1 MSYKANVYNVMI
13 ASPSD
18 VAKERTKV
26 VEALAE
32 WNRHN
37 TAERKCVFLPLRW
50 EEDSAARMGCPPQ
63 ETLNRQLCE
72 RSDML
77 IAIFWTRLG
86 TPTEGFASGTV
97 EEIEYHLKANKP
109 VMLYFCD
116 RDIPMDTDR
125 TQLEKLKEYRKSV
138 EDKALYHTFKR
149 AADLK
154 NFLLNQLRTAVITDE
169 PFVTDC
175 KKLASN
181 EKEETDKKRPNLW
194 IEINDAD
201 EIQLILPK
209 FPVLDNVE
217 YMDENMSFA
226 VTDPDVPE
234 MTFELFE
241 QDARDILNHKIPND
255 LENWVSEKELAAFK
269 KRIPD
274 IEELE
279 TYLRKWKMSLCM
291 ENAVELKI
299 TLHNDGKAMAEE
311 IYVDMDEPENVW
323 VIDEDEWESLSK
335 FSTISDPVHAARQK
349 KAIHKI
355 PSLEMQNAFDCASRV
370 FLASGLAYPSEL
382 MNVPVSLLTP
392 FNKDFYR
399 RVEDGDVVLHLDKLL
414 QGRMVEFKK
423 IYMIPKKVG
432 EADIKV
438 AYQCRQFPDA
448 VVGKIKVE
456 VLAEDTE

>member
-1 MSYKANVYNVMI
+1 MSFKANVYNVMI

-18 VAKERTKV
+18 VVKERAKV

-32 WNRHN
+32 WNRQN
-37 TAERKCVFLPLRW
+37 TTERKCVFLPLRW

-97 EEIEYHLKANKP
+97 EEIAYHLNANKP

-116 RDIPMDTDR
+116 RDIPMNTDR
-125 TQLEKLKEYRKSV
+125 VQLEKLKEYRKSV
-138 EDKALYHTFKR
+138 ENKALYHTFKR
-149 AADLK
+149 PADLK
-154 NFLLNQLRTAVITDE
+154 NLLLNQLRTAVITGE

-175 KKLASN
+175 RELESD
-181 EKEETDKKRPNLW
+181 EKEEPDKARPNLW
-194 IEINDAD
+194 IEINGTD
-201 EIQLILPK
+201 EIKLVLPEL
-209 FPVLDNVE
+209 PILDNVE
-217 YMDENMSFA
+217 HMDEDMSFA
-226 VTDPDVPE
+226 VTDSDVPE

-241 QDARDILNHKIPND
+241 QDARDILNQKIPGD
-255 LENWVSEKELAAFK
+255 LEMWVNEKALVAFK

-274 IEELE
+274 IEVLE

-323 VIDEDEWESLSK
+323 VIDADEWESLSK
-335 FSTISDPVHAARQK
+335 FHTIADPLHAARQK
-349 KAIHKI
+349 RAIHKVRA
-355 PSLEMQNAFDCASRV
+355 LEMQNNFDHVSRAFLV
-370 FLASGLAYPSEL
+370 SGLAYPSEPI
-382 MNVPVSLLTP
+382 NFPVSLLTP
-392 FNKDFYR
+392 SNKDFYC

-414 QGRMVEFKK
+414 HGRMVEFKK
-423 IYMIPKKVG
+423 IYMIPKKAG
-432 EADIKV
+432 EADMKV

-448 VVGKIKVE
+448 IMGKVKVE
-456 VLAEDTE
+456 VLAEK

>member
-154 NFLLNQLRTAVITDE
+154 NLLLNQLRTAVITDE

-255 LENWVSEKELAAFK
+255 LENWVSEKALAAFK

-291 ENAVELKI
+291 ENAVVKNI
-299 TLHNDGKAMAEE
+299 GVRRTLG
-311 IYVDMDEPENVW
+311 
-323 VIDEDEWESLSK
+323 
-335 FSTISDPVHAARQK
+335 SDPMK
-349 KAIHKI
+349 YI
-355 PSLEMQNAFDCASRV
+355 
-370 FLASGLAYPSEL
+370 
-382 MNVPVSLLTP
+382 
-392 FNKDFYR
+392 
-399 RVEDGDVVLHLDKLL
+399 
-414 QGRMVEFKK
+414 
-423 IYMIPKKVG
+423 
-432 EADIKV
+432 
-438 AYQCRQFPDA
+438 
-448 VVGKIKVE
+448 
-456 VLAEDTE
+456 

>member
-1 MSYKANVYNVMI
+1 
-13 ASPSD
+13 
-18 VAKERTKV
+18 
-26 VEALAE
+26 
-32 WNRHN
+32 
-37 TAERKCVFLPLRW
+37 
-50 EEDSAARMGCPPQ
+50 
-63 ETLNRQLCE
+63 
-72 RSDML
+72 
-77 IAIFWTRLG
+77 
-86 TPTEGFASGTV
+86 
-97 EEIEYHLKANKP
+97 
-109 VMLYFCD
+109 
-116 RDIPMDTDR
+116 MDTDR

-138 EDKALYHTFKR
+138 ENKALYHTFKR

-154 NFLLNQLRTAVITDE
+154 NLLLNQLRTAVITDE

-255 LENWVSEKELAAFK
+255 LENWVSEKALAAFK

-291 ENAVELKI
+291 ENAVVKNI
-299 TLHNDGKAMAEE
+299 GVRPHE
-311 IYVDMDEPENVW
+311 IHTAV
-323 VIDEDEWESLSK
+323 
-335 FSTISDPVHAARQK
+335 
-349 KAIHKI
+349 
-355 PSLEMQNAFDCASRV
+355 
-370 FLASGLAYPSEL
+370 
-382 MNVPVSLLTP
+382 
-392 FNKDFYR
+392 KDS
-399 RVEDGDVVLHLDKLL
+399 
-414 QGRMVEFKK
+414 FKK
-423 IYMIPKKVG
+423 ML
-432 EADIKV
+432 ADGVYK
-438 AYQCRQFPDA
+438 ADLFSD
-448 VVGKIKVE
+448 
-456 VLAEDTE
+456 L